1 MNISPV
7 LWNKHRTRGFPTERM
22 NSYGNFFD
30 SHIFLFLFFPIP
42 SAEGAKEALI
52 LCGSSVIGSLFPFMV
67 ISKMLTNADI
77 IRSDNKIITKI
88 GTFFHVSPCGVLAL
102 LLGMVCGYPMGA
114 KTAADLCAN
123 RKISKREASYLLAF
137 CNNCGPAFA
146 VATVGAVFFGSAST
160 GIVLFVCHILSSLM
174 AGSVLRLFYR
184 NDTLVAVT
192 TRKQRASL
200 SLLLTDAVKD
210 SCFSMLNV
218 VGVIVFFAAFFSV
231 LKATHAIAFLSSLFG
246 NHAKTAEA
254 MVFGLF
260 EITSGLKAL
269 SILTLSPVLK
279 ICLAEFLLSLGGI
292 SIFCQALS
300 FTAPLDIKTA
310 PYLIGKTLSSF
321 LAMGLTAVWMIK
333 GPVFLFSAVIVFLLI
348 TSAVEKPG
356 KIVQIYGKSDPEHI
370 RNQKRRRRL
379 V

>member
-1 MNISPV
+1 MV
-7 LWNKHRTRGFPTERM
+7 
-22 NSYGNFFD
+22 
-30 SHIFLFLFFPIP
+30 IFLLLLFLLFLLFPVS
-42 SAEGAKEALI
+42 SAEGAKQALI

-67 ISKMLTNADI
+67 ISKMLTKADI
-77 IRSDNKIITKI
+77 IRPDNKIINKI
-88 GTFFHVSPCGVLAL
+88 GTFFHVSPYGVLAL

-123 RKISKREASYLLAF
+123 RQISKREASYLLAF

-146 VATVGAVFFGSAST
+146 IATAGAAFFSSASV

-184 NDTLVAVT
+184 NDTLVPVAG
-192 TRKQRASL
+192 RKQRPSL

-210 SCFSMLNV
+210 SCFAMLNV
-218 VGVIVFFAAFFSV
+218 AGVIIFFAAFFSV
-231 LKATHAIAFLSSLFG
+231 LKATHAISFLSGLFG
-246 NHAKTAEA
+246 NHAGTAEA
-254 MVFGLF
+254 MLFGLF

-269 SILTLSPVLK
+269 SLLNLSPVLK

-300 FTAPLDIKTA
+300 FTAPLGIKTA

-333 GPVFLFSAVIVFLLI
+333 GPAFLFSAAIVFLLI

-356 KIVQIYGKSDPEHI
+356 KIVQIYGKNRPEHI
-370 RNQKRRRRL
+370 RDQKHRRRF